1 MTKETISNKLS
12 SESKKMAEPV
22 LVEVKYRNNNEGY
35 GAPPDLVCVYR
46 LSNGEMVE
54 VVEDTWDDSFKLR
67 T

>member
-1 MTKETISNKLS
+1 MTKETIFKQIS
-12 SESKKMAEPV
+12 SESKETAEPV

-46 LSNGEMVE
+46 LPNGETVE